1 MNNTEVRSLAELL
14 YVDLVGRVMFPN
26 GASASAAA
34 KPNPENLA
42 KMCIKLAEAFEK
54 AQHQET
60 LDAAPKAAKYDVQ
73 LSDISGWEKK

>member
-1 MNNTEVRSLAELL
+1 MMNAEVRSLAELL
-14 YVDLVGRVMFPN
+14 YVDLVGRVMFPTG
-26 GASASAAA
+26 GASTAT

-42 KMCIKLAEAFEK
+42 KMCIKLAEAFDK
-54 AQHQET
+54 AQTQET

>member
-1 MNNTEVRSLAELL
+1 MSPEVRSLAELL
-14 YVDLVGRVMFPN
+14 YVDLVGRVMFPT
-26 GASASAAA
+26 GAASTAT

-42 KMCIKLAEAFEK
+42 KMCIKLAEAFDK
-54 AQHQET
+54 AQAQEL